1 MKAAASRSKPAAA
14 KPAIERRA
22 PVPPRG
28 DETQE
33 TPSNLAGWLRRYR
46 LATGL
51 TMFSFV
57 FLHLT
62 NHSFGLIGISFM
74 EAAQPYMVGLFR
86 LGWLSL
92 VFATAASSHLALG
105 FWSLYLRRNLRMP
118 IWEAMQLSLGLLIPV
133 FLTHHLV
140 EVRISMLLYGTEL
153 NYSYVV
159 WQFLDHP
166 FQILRQISLL
176 IIAWSHG
183 CIGIHFW
190 LRFRPWYPRGRIVLF
205 AGALLMPV
213 LALTGFLAASREIA
227 ALDIQPREHRAFV
240 ANANIPGPEGEEF
253 LRALEHDL
261 YYALA
266 GTLALTLIARYIRDR
281 PGKTLGQISVTYN
294 DGRVV
299 MTAPGPTVLEIS
311 RSADI
316 PHASVCGGRSRCS
329 TCRVRVGGNARL
341 PPPAADEARI
351 LERFGAASD
360 VRLACQIRPTTDI
373 SVFPLFQFPV
383 DTEHQRRF
391 DTGKAAREKDIVVL
405 FADLRDFT
413 RISESKLPYDTVFL
427 LNRYFAG
434 MGKAVEE
441 SGGYLDKFVG
451 DGVMALFGLDKPLP
465 QSGRDAL
472 RAAKAMSFQLAEINK
487 EFSDYGETLR
497 IGIGVHAGPVITGDM
512 GWGTAL
518 SLTAIGDTV
527 NTASRV
533 EELTKRFKVE
543 LVIADSLS
551 TLCGIP
557 LDGFE
562 KHTVA
567 VRGRASE
574 LTIRTVKNAQDLP
587 DF

>member
-1 MKAAASRSKPAAA
+1 MKAAVPRSKPALA
-14 KPAIERRA
+14 KPAIDRRA
-22 PVPPRG
+22 PAPPRG
-28 DETQE
+28 DETKE
-33 TPSNLAGWLRRYR
+33 APSNLAGWLRRYR

-74 EAAQPYMVGLFR
+74 EVAQPYMVGLFR

-92 VFATAASSHLALG
+92 VFATAASSHLLLG

-118 IWEAMQLSLGLLIPV
+118 VWEAMQLSLGLLIPV

-140 EVRISMLLYGTEL
+140 DVRISMLLFGTEL
-153 NYSYVV
+153 NYSFVV

-190 LRFRPWYPRGRIVLF
+190 LRFRPWYPRARIVLF
-205 AGALLMPV
+205 AVALLMPV
-213 LALTGFLAASREIA
+213 LALTGFLAAAREVS
-227 ALDIQPREHRAFV
+227 ALDIQPREHRAFI
-240 ANANIPGPEGEEF
+240 ANANIPGREGEET
-253 LRALEHDL
+253 LRELEHAF

-281 PGKTLGQISVTYN
+281 PGKTQGQINVTYN

-299 MTAPGPTVLEIS
+299 TTPPGATVLEIS
-311 RSADI
+311 RSAGI

-329 TCRVRVGGNARL
+329 TCRVRIGGNARL

-351 LERFGAASD
+351 LERFSAASD
-360 VRLACQIRPTTDI
+360 VRLACQIRPTMDI
-373 SVFPLFQFPV
+373 SVFPLFQFPAEN
-383 DTEHQRRF
+383 EHQRRF
-391 DTGKAAREKDIVVL
+391 DTGKAPREKDIVVL

-434 MGKAVEE
+434 MGKAVEQ

-451 DGVMALFGLDKPLP
+451 DGVMALFGLDKPLH

-472 RAAKAMSFQLAEINK
+472 RAAKAMSYQLAEINQ
-487 EFSDYGETLR
+487 EFSDFGETLR
-497 IGIGVHAGPVITGDM
+497 IGIGIHAGPVITGDM

-543 LVIADSLS
+543 LVIADSLA

-557 LDGFE
+557 LDQFE
-562 KHTVA
+562 QHTVA
-567 VRGRASE
+567 VRGRTSE
-574 LTIRTVKNAQDLP
+574 LTIRTVENAQTLP